1 MIILQILFILGLIVG
16 WLKGEEELKNSKKI
30 YKDKPLWRYWIG

>member
-16 WLKGEEELKNSKKI
+16 WLKEEEELKIVK
-30 YKDKPLWRYWIG
+30 RYIRINHYGNTG